1 MKRLTVSFMVLIVAL
16 AMTSTVWGQAEKINF
31 KLGHMLATDT
41 AWHKAA
47 VMFSDKTK
55 EYTKGAVEVTVYPAQ
70 QLGDERT
77 LVEGIFTGAVDVL
90 IQGAG
95 YSVGGV
101 PEVSVA
107 ELPFLYKSYAHAAK
121 AIPQV
126 VVPYMNSKMI
136 PKGVRLLEGAY
147 AYTAYRGVLS
157 RTKPIKT
164 FDDIKGVKIRVPQN
178 PVYVNTFKAAGANP
192 TVINFGEL
200 YTALQSGVVEACE
213 LTPELII
220 GAKLQETSKYFSLTN
235 HILAPLFLG
244 INEKSW
250 QKAAK
255 YQPELLK
262 AAVETMTWFRSL
274 AEENDAKFLQ
284 ALKDSGVTV
293 TDPGDGERQKFREA
307 AQVGYWNEFFVKFP
321 DTKPVAEKVLAIQ

>member
-1 MKRLTVSFMVLIVAL
+1 MKRLTVFIAVCVIAL
-16 AMTSTVWGQAEKINF
+16 ALTPALWAQTGKISF

-41 AWHKAA
+41 AWHKAS
-47 VMFSDKTK
+47 VMFADKVK
-55 EYTKGAVEVTVYPAQ
+55 EYTQGAIEVVVYPAQ

-95 YSVGGV
+95 FSGGGV

-107 ELPFLYKSYAHAAK
+107 ELPFLYKNYAHATK

-136 PKGVRLLEGAY
+136 PKGVRLLDGAY

-157 RTKPIKT
+157 RNKPINT
-164 FDDIKGVKIRVPQN
+164 FADVNGLKIRVPQN

-213 LTPELII
+213 LTPELIA
-220 GAKLQETSKYFSLTN
+220 GAKLQETAKNFSLTN

-250 QKAAK
+250 QKAGK
-255 YQPELLK
+255 FQPEVLR
-262 AAVETMTWFRSL
+262 AAVETMNWMRAQT
-274 AEENDAKFLQ
+274 EENDAKFLQ
-284 ALKDSGVTV
+284 VLKDSGVKV
-293 TDPGDGERQKFREA
+293 VDPGDVERQKFREA
-307 AQVGYWNEFFVKFP
+307 AQVGYWNEFFAKYP
-321 DTKPVAEKVLAIQ
+321 DTKAVADQVLAVK